1 MKEGF
6 RLRRNWKKEIF
17 TIPNLLSLFRL
28 LLIPAYVRIYLRASR
43 ESDYLLAG
51 GILAISCLTDLL
63 DGYIARR
70 YNMVSDVGK
79 LLDPA
84 ADKLTQLVLILCLA
98 GKHPILYP
106 VLVLFLAKELFQIFA
121 VIVHYHQGKALS
133 GALTAGKVCTT
144 VLFLSLIFLVLFPR
158 MPNRWVSLLALID
171 SIFLLFSFSRYILA
185 YYGKQK
191 QIRDIHME

>member
-1 MKEGF
+1 M
-6 RLRRNWKKEIF
+6 RRNWKKEIF

-51 GILAISCLTDLL
+51 GILAVSCLTDLL

-70 YNMVSDVGK
+70 CNMVSDVGK

-84 ADKLTQLVLILCLA
+84 ADKLTQFVLILCLA

-106 VLVLFLAKELFQIFA
+106 VLALFLAKELFQVFA
-121 VIVHYHQGKALS
+121 VIIHYRQGKALS

-144 VLFLSLIFLVLFPR
+144 VLFLSLTFLVLFPR
-158 MPNRWVSLLALID
+158 IPNRWVSLMALLD
-171 SIFLLFSFSRYILA
+171 SVFLLFSFSRYVLA
-185 YYGKQK
+185 YYGKGK
-191 QIRDIHME
+191 QIRDIPRE